1 MEIYTHAPIDIVNY
15 ILSFDKRFKICKG
28 VPRTIIPKDDFRY
41 TLLKSVCRF
50 IWRKRIFDDG
60 NFVYIFSLSEMREMT
75 AGFHKFDTITLC
87 TRESKNIIDVAFE
100 HNKKERVGVI
110 LKSKCIGSSYTI
122 NNYILFTPRRS
133 ERIRLKNMKAK
144 QLNIT

>member
-75 AGFHKFDTITLC
+75 ACLDKFDTITLS
-87 TRESKNIIDVAFE
+87 TLESKNIIDVAFE
-100 HNKKERVGVI
+100 HNKKVKANVLYNDANVGFMF
-110 LKSKCIGSSYTI
+110 KSKCVKSSY
-122 NNYILFTPRRS
+122 
-133 ERIRLKNMKAK
+133 
-144 QLNIT
+144 